1 MEFDTFTKQEALAA
15 LFAAW
20 QPARTAETVGVEEC
34 VGRVCASRLSSV
46 LAHPVVRASCMDGI
60 AVASSAFD
68 DGRPDLAAFRL
79 GEDYVRADTG
89 DDFDDRF
96 DAVVRIEDVTFLEG
110 GGIALPDGLEIRAGM
125 NVEPS
130 GRSLAPGDFLMAAGW
145 RIRPEDP
152 ASLVRGGITEVPVVA
167 RPRVAFIPTGSELVP
182 AGTVP
187 GRGQQVDCNSTFA
200 RHVLAAY
207 GAEPVL
213 YPIVRDKE
221 ADLEAALDTALAE
234 TDIVLVNGGSSKGEE
249 DLNATLVRQR
259 GEVVCHGVLAAPGRP
274 TLLGVID
281 GRPVVVV
288 PGPMVGCCYVFD
300 WCIARIVAHALGIEP
315 EQHRRVQAV
324 LTGDLNCPQ
333 SLEFWNRL
341 DLRRTEDG
349 FEAEPLSLGRGDGLY
364 RIGVTSGQYINRID
378 EQPHKAGEELT
389 VDLLCDPGCL

>member
-20 QPARTAETVGVEEC
+20 QPARTVETVAVDEC
-34 VGRVCASRLSSV
+34 VGRICAAEQSSV
-46 LAHPVVRASCMDGI
+46 LAYPVVRASCMDGV
-60 AVASSAFD
+60 AVASSAFGG
-68 DGRPDLAAFRL
+68 GRPDLAAFRL

-96 DAVVRIEDVTFLEG
+96 DAVIRIEDVTFLEG
-110 GGIALPDGLEIRAGM
+110 GGIALPDELEMRPGM

-130 GRSLAPGDFLMAAGW
+130 GGSLAPGDFLMSAGW
-145 RIRPEDP
+145 RIRPEDT
-152 ASLVRGGITEVPVVA
+152 ASLVRGGITELPVVA

-200 RHVLAAY
+200 RHVLASY

-221 ADLEAALDTALAE
+221 ADLEAALELALAE
-234 TDIVLVNGGSSKGEE
+234 ADIVLVNGGSSKGEE
-249 DLNATLVRQR
+249 DLNATLVRKR
-259 GEVVCHGVLAAPGRP
+259 GEVFCHGALAAPGRP
-274 TLLGVID
+274 TMIGLID

-300 WCIARIVAHALGIEP
+300 WCVSRIVAHALGVEP
-315 EQHRRVQAV
+315 AEHRRVQAV
-324 LTGDLNCPQ
+324 LTDDLNCPQ

-341 DLRRTEDG
+341 DLRRTEGG
-349 FEAEPLSLGRGDGLY
+349 FEAEPLSLRRGSGLY
-364 RIGVTSGQYINRID
+364 RIGVTSGQYINRIG
-378 EQPHKAGEELT
+378 EQPLKAGEELT
-389 VDLLCDPGCL
+389 VELLCDPGCL